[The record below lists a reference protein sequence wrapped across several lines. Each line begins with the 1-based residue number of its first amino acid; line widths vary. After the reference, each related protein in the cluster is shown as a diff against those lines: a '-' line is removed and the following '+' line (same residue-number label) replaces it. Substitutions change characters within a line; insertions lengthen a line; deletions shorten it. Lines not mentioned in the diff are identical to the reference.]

1 MKIAKIG
8 SSKKSQLNVKEA
20 DNKDSNS
27 EIIKRKDI
35 KNSPFIVITV
45 EKGSFGTMGKYRIT
59 EIYET
64 PEEVEEELKEI
75 TWNRIIQVIQL
86 LTENK

>member
-1 MKIAKIG
+1 MKITKIG

-20 DNKDSNS
+20 NNTDSNS

-35 KNSPFIVITV
+35 KNSPFIIITV